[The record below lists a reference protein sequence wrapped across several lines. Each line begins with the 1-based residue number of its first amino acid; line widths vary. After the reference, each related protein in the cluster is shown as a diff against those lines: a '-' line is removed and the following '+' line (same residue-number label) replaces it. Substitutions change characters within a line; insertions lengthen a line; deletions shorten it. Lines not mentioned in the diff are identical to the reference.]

1 MGTLA
6 FCLNLNLPSGA
17 LNRGCWVSLLVPFS
31 NVATLTSTET
41 NENGGQAWLSVAA
54 GGQALTLAQI
64 TRPANLLGRI
74 VTEIILHLESV
85 YLPNAILH

>member
-1 MGTLA
+1 MRMVVKLGCQL
-6 FCLNLNLPSGA
+6 LP
-17 LNRGCWVSLLVPFS
+17 
-31 NVATLTSTET
+31 
-41 NENGGQAWLSVAA
+41 